1 MGCFPW
7 FPRKKLLCPSFPF
20 LFGKV
25 GEDDANAK
33 KYKGSQD
40 VQGKLEGPGRR
51 IGCHA
56 AREHAHETGIGRK
69 EEAPSAGHFSKGCAF
84 DKMIVRLEAILMF
97 F

>member
-1 MGCFPW
+1 MPKSTRGLKMF
-7 FPRKKLLCPSFPF
+7 K
-20 LFGKV
+20 
-25 GEDDANAK
+25 
-33 KYKGSQD
+33 
-40 VQGKLEGPGRR
+40 GKLEGPGRR

-97 F
+97 FEHHISIKDPEVTQGHAYGI